1 MEILSFKVFKFSYK
15 QNTNLFSAYSYFNDA
30 IDYYNDDDN
39 DIRDDDCY
47 KIFIAEHLFRYSVLY
62 SVLGFFATTLL
73 EPYSKSKKPTRLCL
87 MMRHVLYLLYLF
99 LVLDVCKLLSRNEKD
114 NDKGRFVNPSC
125 TR

>member
-30 IDYYNDDDN
+30 LDYYNDDDN

-73 EPYSKSKKPTRLCL
+73 EVKKTYSFVPDDETC
-87 MMRHVLYLLYLF
+87 VIFALF
-99 LVLDVCKLLSRNEKD
+99 I
-114 NDKGRFVNPSC
+114 SC
-125 TR
+125 T